1 MFHKRLLGLTSN
13 FEKQNVQCLAN
24 QIKDKGGEG
33 RPEGKAY
40 VEASVSGQEFLGH

>member
-1 MFHKRLLGLTSN
+1 MFHKRLLGLTSD
-13 FEKQNVQCLAN
+13 FEKQKVQCLAN
-24 QIKDKGGEG
+24 QVKDGVGG